1 MAADSR
7 TGSKQDAQGEIE
19 PRKRGPSGRHYTETE
34 IETGV
39 FALAMA
45 SGSPPRASE
54 AIALQFKRLSSHPKA
69 RRKAKRGDRRVFG
82 QSTPPS
88 TSLQGF
94 EMIAAVGSCEEMC

>member
-19 PRKRGPSGRHYTETE
+19 PRKRGRSGRHYTETE

-45 SGSPPRASE
+45 SGSPPERA
-54 AIALQFKRLSSHPKA
+54 RP
-69 RRKAKRGDRRVFG
+69 
-82 QSTPPS
+82 
-88 TSLQGF
+88 
-94 EMIAAVGSCEEMC
+94 